1 MLAGRHRALAEID
14 LEAIRHNVR
23 RLMRDLPAGAV
34 LCAVVKANG
43 YGHGAVPAACAALE
57 AGATWL
63 GVAAV
68 AEAEELRAAGST
80 APTLIFGPMTGAGL
94 QAAVAAGADVV
105 VWSAPAATAACSF
118 APVMG

>member
-34 LCAVVKANG
+34 HCAVVKANG
-43 YGHGAVPAACAALE
+43 YGHGAVPAALAALE

-68 AEAEELRAAGST
+68 AEAEELRAAG
-80 APTLIFGPMTGAGL
+80 L
-94 QAAVAAGADVV
+94 
-105 VWSAPAATAACSF
+105 
-118 APVMG
+118 